1 MNLRAQTLAI
11 ALLISTGAGT
21 AFAQDSMQ
29 GHDMSTMGGHD
40 MSSMSPGSSEM
51 TSGQIQLPEI
61 CLAAGEEPKGDMSM
75 GMQHEMDEAHTALM
89 NGMDEMNRQMMIGM
103 MAEDIDVAFVC
114 GMIPHHQSAVNMAKA
129 QLKHGDDP
137 WARELA
143 QSVIENQEQ
152 EIADMFAWLE
162 ERAAEEISE

>member
-1 MNLRAQTLAI
+1 MNIFKTPALVAAILA
-11 ALLISTGAGT
+11 ASTSLAT
-21 AFAQDSMQ
+21 AQDAHS
-29 GHDMSTMGGHD
+29 GHGTGHQ
-40 MSSMSPGSSEM
+40 SNAAVATAPAGE
-51 TSGQIQLPEI
+51 IQLPPI
-61 CLAAGEEPKGDMSM
+61 CLTAGDQSM
-75 GMQHEMDEAHTALM
+75 GGMDMGMDHAMDEAHADLM

-129 QLKHGDDP
+129 QLEHGDDP
-137 WARELA
+137 WAKELA

-162 ERAAEEISE
+162 ERAAEEISG

>member
-1 MNLRAQTLAI
+1 MNIFQTSALAAMI
-11 ALLISTGAGT
+11 LA
-21 AFAQDSMQ
+21 AFTSLATAQDAHS
-29 GHDMSTMGGHD
+29 GHGTGHQPD
-40 MSSMSPGSSEM
+40 AASATAPAGD
-51 TSGQIQLPEI
+51 IQLPPI
-61 CLAAGEEPKGDMSM
+61 CLTAGEQSMGDMDM
-75 GMQHEMDEAHTALM
+75 GMGMDHAMDEAHADLM

-143 QSVIENQEQ
+143 HSVIENQEQ